1 MASQMKRIF
10 VVSTYSPTSRGF
22 GGITHSVT
30 AYLKLLSSMSLDT
43 YFLGSNGSLQDRVTA
58 AGIKKNLPNI
68 NVALYTPMLH
78 KRWGIGPGLLLHLPK
93 VVFAD
98 FIFLNGPRT
107 LTTILVGIIARLF
120 RKRYVFISHASLDTG
135 RVKRTYRKHPLTF
148 TLAEPLFCFSVN
160 GAEWIIVTG
169 RAEEENLD
177 RAFKKIRVA
186 RVENF
191 FDIDLP
197 FTEPS
202 DIGNGR
208 RYIFVGRIESDKGI
222 LSFVRVWKVTAGP
235 NDRLCIAGSGAGE
248 YAEHVLRALRSDDR
262 ITYVGEVSQA
272 EVFGLL
278 TQAHVLV
285 LPTGLDDPV
294 IENFGN
300 AVAEALIHSRPV
312 MVTSGMHWDEY
323 ADSEAVMIFEP
334 NVEAASR
341 VIKYFSEIDRDTY
354 HGMCVTAY
362 ELGKHFNMNNARETI
377 QSIIEGRGA
386 AGR

>member
-1 MASQMKRIF
+1 M
-10 VVSTYSPTSRGF
+10 
-22 GGITHSVT
+22 
-30 AYLKLLSSMSLDT
+30 
-43 YFLGSNGSLQDRVTA
+43 
-58 AGIKKNLPNI
+58 
-68 NVALYTPMLH
+68 
-78 KRWGIGPGLLLHLPK
+78 
-93 VVFAD
+93 
-98 FIFLNGPRT
+98 
-107 LTTILVGIIARLF
+107 
-120 RKRYVFISHASLDTG
+120 
-135 RVKRTYRKHPLTF
+135 KRTYRKHPLTF

-202 DIGNGR
+202 DIGNGQ

-222 LSFVRVWKVTAGP
+222 LSFVRVWKVTTGP
-235 NDRLCIAGSGAGE
+235 NDRLCIVGSGAGE
-248 YAEHVLRALRSDDR
+248 YAGHVLRALRSDDR

-278 TQAHVLV
+278 TEAHVLV
-285 LPTGLDDPV
+285 LPTGLDDPM
-294 IENFGN
+294 
-300 AVAEALIHSRPV
+300 